1 MAQVDNVGYRMM
13 RRSEVRPLAEVVKDV
28 SVHAPRGALE
38 MDERYRRPCT
48 TWAPPLMLVLLLAGM
63 GMSACAEGAIPSA
76 APAARLETS
85 APSVTTAAAVRSTE
99 APSVAPAVAPYV
111 VATATS
117 APPPSPALELR
128 PVRGPVAASAASG
141 TAPVELAADFTASLL
156 GGGAFTLSEQRG
168 HPVLVLFT
176 ASWCGDCIPEINK
189 MAQLQLELGGR
200 GLRQLVLSVDPS
212 DTQAQFADFRQRTH
226 GGNLQWALDPG
237 QLATRAYRV
246 RATDTKVLIGPQ
258 EQVAWRTMGPTGLEA
273 LRQRIVALIA

>member
-1 MAQVDNVGYRMM
+1 
-13 RRSEVRPLAEVVKDV
+13 
-28 SVHAPRGALE
+28 
-38 MDERYRRPCT
+38 
-48 TWAPPLMLVLLLAGM
+48 
-63 GMSACAEGAIPSA
+63 
-76 APAARLETS
+76 
-85 APSVTTAAAVRSTE
+85 
-99 APSVAPAVAPYV
+99 
-111 VATATS
+111 
-117 APPPSPALELR
+117 
-128 PVRGPVAASAASG
+128 
-141 TAPVELAADFTASLL
+141 LAADFTASLL

-189 MAQLQLELGGR
+189 MAQLQQELGGR